1 MGEGWIC
8 NNQRTCD
15 GARDDMMVQ
24 KLKRKHLPS
33 PLLLMH
39 PLSPLPTV
47 HTHLLICEPS
57 PPYPPM
63 TIIRPECTT
72 EACPHRIRD
81 SGGTAGSRSPPSSI
95 GVREGV

>member
-39 PLSPLPTV
+39 PLPTV
-47 HTHLLICEPS
+47 QTHLLICEPS
-57 PPYPPM
+57 PLLLPASTPAPSPLVLAPPP
-63 TIIRPECTT
+63 TSSYVSRLPRI
-72 EACPHRIRD
+72 HR
-81 SGGTAGSRSPPSSI
+81 
-95 GVREGV
+95 